1 MADSV
6 ADTRLEARGLG
17 LTRGP
22 RLLFADLGF
31 ALSAGQ
37 ALILRG
43 PNGVGKTSLL
53 RVLAGLTTADC
64 GQVFLNGQPTSSLSS
79 AGRHA
84 LLYLGHANAL
94 KDDFTAQENLVDQLA
109 LDAHCVGPDE
119 QLEALKEFGLLPR
132 RDVLARR
139 LSQGQK
145 RRVGLARL
153 ALNTGSRGK
162 PVWLLD
168 EPTNALDAEG
178 AQLFRQVVDGHLAG
192 GGIAVIATHL
202 PMELTGAVH
211 ELQMQEGA

>member
-1 MADSV
+1 MPDA
-6 ADTRLEARGLG
+6 RLEARGLG
-17 LTRGP
+17 LTRGA
-22 RLLFADLGF
+22 RLLFTDLGF
-31 ALSAGQ
+31 VLRAGQ

-64 GQVFLNGQPTSSLSS
+64 GQVLLDGQPSSSLSS
-79 AGRHA
+79 AGCRA
-84 LLYLGHANAL
+84 QLYLGHANAL
-94 KDDFTAQENLVDQLA
+94 KDDFTAQENLADQLA
-109 LDAHCVGPDE
+109 LDANVVSLDE
-119 QLEALKEFGLLPR
+119 QSAALKAFGLWQR
-132 RDVLARR
+132 RDVLTRR

-145 RRVGLARL
+145 RRIGLARL
-153 ALNTGSRGK
+153 ALSASSRGK
-162 PVWLLD
+162 SVWLLD

-202 PMELTGAVH
+202 PMELAGNVH